1 MLYAV
6 YLLYPSSIRCGIRP
20 SLSPLTTTHGQRPT
34 LSCSISAL
42 PFFNSLWH
50 TPLCHTAYDHACA
63 TDDCNNLGT
72 CNSCLL
78 AGKTPACGTVKPG
91 EPQLCARVG
100 AGNAHGAVD
109 PDGTG
114 EPFNYHII
122 NRYFDEYLL
131 RAVTLANVRK
141 RVGK

>member
-1 MLYAV
+1 MLYTCSILLQFAEAYAPLSHRLRPRMDKDPLSRAV

-20 SLSPLTTTHGQRPT
+20 SVTPLTTTH
-34 LSCSISAL
+34 A
-42 PFFNSLWH
+42 
-50 TPLCHTAYDHACA
+50 PLTIA
-63 TDDCNNLGT
+63 TT
-72 CNSCLL
+72 SVRATRALL